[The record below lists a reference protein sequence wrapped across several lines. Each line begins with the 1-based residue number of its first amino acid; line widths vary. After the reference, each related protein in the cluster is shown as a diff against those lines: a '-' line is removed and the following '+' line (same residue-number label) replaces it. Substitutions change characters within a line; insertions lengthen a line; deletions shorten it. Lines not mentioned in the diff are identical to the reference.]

1 MNFKSDIQTNNYLL
15 SIHLKSLIFFLVV
28 NLVSSLMFDF
38 YLNLWQCLTLYTGIY
53 SSLVPLKFYLYRP
66 FSIVLLLIFFN
77 TLRNSIVL
85 SFNSDLNLSQE
96 FYSLS
101 FFLFISV
108 LVICILDILFKT
120 PQIDYEDVSFNNFY
134 ILIPLFFILIL
145 PICSILIP
153 QGLEQ
158 FFLLQNF
165 FLLSLIAI
173 PKNNQRFL
181 RIIINLAIY
190 IILYIISAFFYSSIN
205 QEFALNR
212 TTFLIPIYLS
222 VIILFKHFV
231 INTNVKNFSLFTI
244 FVSGVNFLKNK
255 KVLFYSFIFIVIFTS
270 IFIFSLVQKLN
281 EVLYMNDLG
290 QILNYIIKFQINEFI
305 SPEVIQKYSSRLN
318 EISNNYADIFAFKS
332 IFWIFSFL
340 IPSFIFT
347 ERPVLNISEYITKN
361 INYEYTNYFEPFFHF
376 FVEGSFILFLIY
388 VIFIPYILINLI
400 LRFSKNSSFSILFY
414 YLFFSIYSYMSAS
427 YGFTRFMVAPFL
439 GSIILFFTKKLKI

>member
-1 MNFKSDIQTNNYLL
+1 
-15 SIHLKSLIFFLVV
+15 
-28 NLVSSLMFDF
+28 MFDF

-101 FFLFISV
+101 LFLFISV
-108 LVICILDILFKT
+108 LVICSLDIIFKT
-120 PQIDYEDVSFNNFY
+120 PQIDYEDESFNNIY

-145 PICSILIP
+145 PICSILLP

-190 IILYIISAFFYSSIN
+190 IILYIVSAFFYSSIN
-205 QEFALNR
+205 QAFALNR

-222 VIILFKHFV
+222 VFFPIIFLSIV
-231 INTNVKNFSLFTI
+231 STI
-244 FVSGVNFLKNK
+244 G
-255 KVLFYSFIFIVIFTS
+255 
-270 IFIFSLVQKLN
+270 LVR
-281 EVLYMNDLG
+281 
-290 QILNYIIKFQINEFI
+290 INE
-305 SPEVIQKYSSRLN
+305 K
-318 EISNNYADIFAFKS
+318 
-332 IFWIFSFL
+332 
-340 IPSFIFT
+340 
-347 ERPVLNISEYITKN
+347 
-361 INYEYTNYFEPFFHF
+361 
-376 FVEGSFILFLIY
+376 
-388 VIFIPYILINLI
+388 
-400 LRFSKNSSFSILFY
+400 
-414 YLFFSIYSYMSAS
+414 
-427 YGFTRFMVAPFL
+427 
-439 GSIILFFTKKLKI
+439 